1 MPGNHSSQECRFTV
15 VQGPALGSSFAIP
28 AGRLEIGRLAG
39 TPIQLPDVTVSRRH
53 ALIDRSASTVT
64 ITDIGSANGT
74 YVNGVRLQG
83 PRELLDGDEVRLG
96 AVVLRFSR
104 GVTPTVTARI
114 PPPPAEASSWPTH
127 PSLGDVRGPVQ
138 TGGGQQYSAGRD
150 QYVAGKH
157 QYLDHSVNASD
168 DYDPR
173 DEREAPWWRRGW
185 KRAAAIVLSVG
196 AVAAAIGSMLS
207 LWPDPDPADSARFT
221 SVDVFPLVPLSEYK
235 ERALQVMPQGARMP
249 PTRAAGS
256 DIVAL
261 VAARADVLPQAPL
274 DPLGTGVPESSPSLN
289 PPATG
294 IPEST
299 PATEGVPT
307 PTGPTTTDHTPS
319 ESVSPSQSDGVR
331 DGPFDLSPE
340 MTRRAIEEVLP
351 LINDRT
357 PEYVLPTPSPS
368 VTQSPRPVV
377 AFLKIVEAAS
387 VDPEGKPVSVEVAV
401 ERVVKLLGE
410 TRTAKAAGGKLEPL
424 GAVVDVNVELEGL
437 RGRPVL
443 LTWSIW
449 QQGGETRLFGKWL
462 ETTAAY
468 RLEATSNHDTAGF
481 NIWVPMPKE
490 PGPYVVRLALTADGV
505 SIASTNSQPFT

>member
-1 MPGNHSSQECRFTV
+1 MAGNHSSQECRFTV
-15 VQGPALGSSFAIP
+15 VEGPGPGSSFAIP

-53 ALIDRSASTVT
+53 ALIDRSVSAVT

-74 YVNGVRLQG
+74 FVNGVRLQG

-104 GVTPTVTARI
+104 GVGPTVTARI
-114 PPPPAEASSWPTH
+114 PPLPAEASSWPTH
-127 PSLGDVRGPVQ
+127 PSLGDMRGPVQ
-138 TGGGQQYSAGRD
+138 TGRGQRYSAGRD
-150 QYVAGKH
+150 RYVAGNH
-157 QYLDHSVNASD
+157 QYPDRRVSVSD

-185 KRAAAIVLSVG
+185 KRATAVVLSVG
-196 AVAAAIGSMLS
+196 ALAAAIGSTLA

-221 SVDVFPLVPLSEYK
+221 SVGVFPLVPLSEYK
-235 ERALQVMPQGARMP
+235 ERALQVVPQGAGMP
-249 PTRAAGS
+249 PTRARGS

-261 VAARADVLPQAPL
+261 VAAGADVSPQASP
-274 DPLGTGVPESSPSLN
+274 DPLGTGL
-289 PPATG
+289 
-294 IPEST
+294 PEST
-299 PATEGVPT
+299 PPTEGVPT
-307 PTGPTTTDHTPS
+307 PTGSTTMDHTPS
-319 ESVSPSQSDGVR
+319 ETVSPSQSNGAP

-340 MTRRAIEEVLP
+340 MTRVIEEILP

-357 PEYVLPTPSPS
+357 PEYVLPTPPPS
-368 VTQSPRPVV
+368 ETQSPSPTVLPGPFT
-377 AFLKIVEAAS
+377 AFQRMLKAAS
-387 VDPEGKPVSVEVAV
+387 VDPDGNPVSVEVAA

-410 TRTAKAAGGKLEPL
+410 TRTEKAAGGKLEPL

-505 SIASTNSQPFT
+505 SIASTISQPFA